1 MMSMPHDPRDPH
13 APHIPHDTAPITLP
27 QDTAAKVAA
36 YGMHG
41 AGPASTATPVLEARN
56 VSKNFG
62 RVIAVEDVSLSV
74 RPGEVNCLLGDN
86 GAGKSTLIKM
96 LSGVFQPD
104 KGTLLMDGKEIALQ
118 SPRDALDRGVATVYQ
133 DLAVLPLMSISRNF
147 FVGSEPTKGWG
158 PFARFDVSEAGRIAS
173 EQMLEIGIR
182 VRDPG
187 QLVGTLSGGERQTLA
202 IARAEYFGA
211 RVLILDEPTSAL
223 GVKEA
228 AIVLRHVIRAR
239 AKGLG
244 VIFITHNVQHA
255 LPVGDRF
262 TILSHGRQT
271 GEFVRGEVGQDEL
284 LRLMGGGSELAELA
298 RELDELMTADT
309 RTIEEAAV
317 AAEATP
323 TSPDEPIIAV
333 EAEVEADRNPPDGG

>member
-1 MMSMPHDPRDPH
+1 MTTPHDIPP
-13 APHIPHDTAPITLP
+13 IPHDNAPVTLP
-27 QDTAAKVAA
+27 ADTAERIAA
-36 YGMHG
+36 YGTHG
-41 AGPASTATPVLEARN
+41 RAAPSAVVPALEAQH
-56 VSKNFG
+56 VSKYFG
-62 RVIAVEDVSLSV
+62 RVIALEDVSLSV
-74 RPGEVNCLLGDN
+74 RAGEVNCLLGDN

-96 LSGVFQPD
+96 LSGVYKPD
-104 KGTLLMDGKEIALQ
+104 KGALLVDGQPTALE
-118 SPRDALDRGVATVYQ
+118 SPRDALDRGIATVYQ

-147 FVGSEPTKGWG
+147 FVGSEPTTGWG
-158 PFARFDVSEAGRIAS
+158 PFRRFNVDGAGKIAS

-182 VRDPG
+182 VRDAG

-211 RVLILDEPTSAL
+211 KVLILDEPTSAL

-239 AKGLG
+239 AKGLA

-262 TILSHGRQT
+262 TILSHGRLA

-284 LRLMGGGSELAELA
+284 LRLMGGGDELAELA
-298 RELDELMTADT
+298 RELDELMGADA
-309 RTIEEAAV
+309 RTIEAV
-317 AAEATP
+317 ATGAEP
-323 TSPDEPIIAV
+323 ELTSEDAPV
-333 EAEVEADRNPPDGG
+333 AEVEGTVQDEAADRESPLNG

>member
-1 MMSMPHDPRDPH
+1 MAHDPRSV
-13 APHIPHDTAPITLP
+13 PHDNAPFTMPRETADRI
-27 QDTAAKVAA
+27 AA
-36 YGMHG
+36 YGSRERRAG
-41 AGPASTATPVLEARN
+41 AAPTATPVLEARDA
-56 VSKNFG
+56 SKYFG
-62 RVIAVEDVSLSV
+62 RVIALEHVSLSV

-86 GAGKSTLIKM
+86 GAGKSTLIKI
-96 LSGVFQPD
+96 LSGVHVPD
-104 KGTLLMDGKEIALQ
+104 SGTLLMDGNPIVLQ
-118 SPRDALDRGVATVYQ
+118 SPRDALDRGIATVYQ

-147 FVGSEPTKGWG
+147 FVGSEPTAGAG
-158 PFARFDVSEAGRIAS
+158 PIKQFDVARAGRIAT
-173 EQMLEIGIR
+173 EQMREIGIQ
-182 VRDPG
+182 VRDPS

-262 TILSHGRQT
+262 TILSHGRLA

-284 LRLMGGGSELAELA
+284 LRLMGGGDELVDLA
-298 RELDELMTADT
+298 RELDALMQADE
-309 RTIEEAAV
+309 RTVEKAATSAAAV
-317 AAEATP
+317 ETTPSDTPSAA
-323 TSPDEPIIAV
+323 
-333 EAEVEADRNPPDGG
+333 G

>member
-1 MMSMPHDPRDPH
+1 MSMPPV
-13 APHIPHDTAPITLP
+13 PHDIAPLTLP
-27 QDTAAKVAA
+27 KETADRIAA
-36 YGMHG
+36 YGRQATG
-41 AGPASTATPVLEARN
+41 ASADARAPILEARD
-56 VSKNFG
+56 VSKYFG
-62 RVIAVEDVSLSV
+62 RVIALEHVSLSV

-96 LSGVFQPD
+96 LSGVYQPD
-104 KGTLLMDGKEIALQ
+104 SGALLMDGQPIALS
-118 SPRDALDRGVATVYQ
+118 SPRDALDRGIATVYQ

-147 FVGSEPTKGWG
+147 FVGSEPTVGRV
-158 PFARFDVSEAGRIAS
+158 PFRRFDVANAGRIATA
-173 EQMLEIGIR
+173 QMLEIGIQ
-182 VRDPG
+182 VRDPS

-239 AKGLG
+239 ARGLA

-255 LPVGDRF
+255 LPIGDRF
-262 TILSHGRQT
+262 TILSHGRLA
-271 GEFVRGEVGQDEL
+271 GEFMRGQVDQDEL
-284 LRLMGGGSELAELA
+284 LRLMGGGEELTELATEL
-298 RELDELMTADT
+298 EELMGSDQKTIDRAAITAS
-309 RTIEEAAV
+309 

-323 TSPDEPIIAV
+323 TS
-333 EAEVEADRNPPDGG
+333 EAIQPLPLDRTGG

>member
-1 MMSMPHDPRDPH
+1 MSIQPTPHDD
-13 APHIPHDTAPITLP
+13 APITLP
-27 QDTAAKVAA
+27 AETAGRIAA
-36 YGMHG
+36 YGQQ
-41 AGPASTATPVLEARN
+41 ATAAPVLDPQPMLEARD
-56 VSKNFG
+56 VSKYFG
-62 RVIAVEDVSLSV
+62 RVIALEHVSLSV

-96 LSGVFQPD
+96 LSGVYQPD
-104 KGTLLMDGKEIALQ
+104 SGTLHMDGQPVALT
-118 SPRDALDRGVATVYQ
+118 SPRDALDRGIATVYQ

-147 FVGSEPTKGWG
+147 FVGSEPTTGRF
-158 PFARFDVSEAGRIAS
+158 PFRQFDVGRAGRIAT
-173 EQMLEIGIR
+173 EHMLEIGIQ
-182 VRDPG
+182 VRDPS

-255 LPVGDRF
+255 LPIADRF
-262 TILSHGRQT
+262 TILSHGQLA
-271 GEFVRGEVGQDEL
+271 GEFLRGQVDQDEL
-284 LRLMGGGSELAELA
+284 LRLMGGGEELTELATELEA
-298 RELDELMTADT
+298 LIGSDKK
-309 RTIEEAAV
+309 TIEQAAIADA

-323 TSPDEPIIAV
+323 TSEATGPLPI
-333 EAEVEADRNPPDGG
+333 DPTGG

>member
-1 MMSMPHDPRDPH
+1 MTMQGDVPPIAHDDAPFTMPQE
-13 APHIPHDTAPITLP
+13 TADRIR
-27 QDTAAKVAA
+27 A
-36 YGMHG
+36 YGSQG
-41 AGPASTATPVLEARN
+41 AGPASTAVPVLEARAI
-56 VSKNFG
+56 SKYFG
-62 RVIAVEDVSLSV
+62 RVIALEDVSLSV

-86 GAGKSTLIKM
+86 GAGKSTLIKT
-96 LSGVFQPD
+96 LSGVHRPD
-104 KGTLLMDGKEIALQ
+104 SGSLFMDGQPVVLQ

-147 FVGSEPTKGWG
+147 FVGSEPTVGWG
-158 PFARFDVSEAGRIAS
+158 PFRRFDVTAAGQVAT
-173 EQMLEIGIR
+173 EQMLEIGIQ

-239 AKGLG
+239 SKGLG

-262 TILSHGRQT
+262 TILSHGRLA
-271 GEFVRGEVGQDEL
+271 GEFLRGEVGQDEL
-284 LRLMGGGSELAELA
+284 LRLMGGGDELIELS
-298 RELDELMTADT
+298 RELDELMQADAA
-309 RTIEEAAV
+309 TIEQASHATDVV
-317 AAEATP
+317 A
-323 TSPDEPIIAV
+323 TSETMGQQL
-333 EAEVEADRNPPDGG
+333 AEVVGEQNAERIEDGG

>member
-1 MMSMPHDPRDPH
+1 MSQNMPPLPHDD
-13 APHIPHDTAPITLP
+13 APFTLP
-27 QDTAAKVAA
+27 QETAERISA
-36 YGMHG
+36 YGSQQR
-41 AGPASTATPVLEARN
+41 AGQPATSATPVLEADD
-56 VSKNFG
+56 VSKYFG
-62 RVIAVEDVSLSV
+62 RVIALEHVSLSV

-86 GAGKSTLIKM
+86 GAGKSTLIKI
-96 LSGVFQPD
+96 LSGVHTPD
-104 KGTLLMDGKEIALQ
+104 SGTLKMDGQPVTLQ

-147 FVGSEPTKGWG
+147 FVGSEPTVGFG
-158 PFARFDVSEAGRIAS
+158 PFKRFNVAEAGRIAT

-211 RVLILDEPTSAL
+211 KVLILDEPTSAL

-262 TILSHGRQT
+262 TILSHGRLA

-284 LRLMGGGSELAELA
+284 LRLMGGGDELVDLA
-298 RELDELMTADT
+298 RELDELMHADPG
-309 RTIEEAAV
+309 TIEEAARPTDVV
-317 AAEATP
+317 ATSEPTDVGAQVTEIEAAAREDQRGETG
-323 TSPDEPIIAV
+323 E
-333 EAEVEADRNPPDGG
+333 G